1 MIYWFYGQPGS
12 GKTTLAKT
20 LKEHLEYNNHRVVQH
35 IDGDEMR
42 SIFKN
47 TDYSK
52 EGRMNNLRKVND
64 LIRFLDF
71 KGFDVVVSVVAPYN
85 EVRNEIK
92 DLNPQMIYVKTS
104 EIRGRENYFANDFEF
119 NINDICV
126 DTTDRTPLD
135 CLNEILTLY
144 R

>member
-12 GKTTLAKT
+12 GKTTLAKA

-71 KGFDVVVSVVAPYN
+71 KGFDVAVSVVAPYN

-92 DLNPQMIYVKTS
+92 DLNPRMIYVFTN
-104 EIRGRENYFANDFEF
+104 EIRGRENFFAKDFEVGDGDF
-119 NINDICV
+119 HLNTDNTNPLRCINEV
-126 DTTDRTPLD
+126 
-135 CLNEILTLY
+135 LTFY

>member
-12 GKTTLAKT
+12 GKTTLANG
-20 LKEHLEYNNHRVVQH
+20 LKEHLEYSNHRNVQH
-35 IDGDEMR
+35 IDGDEIR
-42 SIFKN
+42 KIFQNK
-47 TDYSK
+47 DYSK
-52 EGRMNNLRKVND
+52 EGRINNLRKVNT
-64 LIRFLDF
+64 LIRFLNYKD
-71 KGFDVVVSVVAPYN
+71 FDVVVSVVAPYN

-104 EIRGRENYFANDFEF
+104 EIRGRENYFADDFEF
-119 NINDICV
+119 NTNDICV

>member
-1 MIYWFYGQPGS
+1 MIYWFYGQPGA
-12 GKTTLAKT
+12 GKTTLARA

-71 KGFDVVVSVVAPYN
+71 KGFDVVVSVVAPYMD
-85 EVRNEIK
+85 VRDEIL
-92 DLNPQMIYVKTS
+92 DLNPQMIYVHTT
-104 EIRGRENYFANDFEF
+104 EIRGREDYFADEFEISGEDI
-119 NINDICV
+119 NI
-126 DTTDRTPLD
+126 DTTSRTPLD
-135 CLNEILTLY
+135 CLNEIFTLY

>member
-1 MIYWFYGQPGS
+1 MIYWFYGQPGA
-12 GKTTLAKT
+12 GKTTLAKA
-20 LKEHLEYNNHRVVQH
+20 LKEHLEYNNHRSVQH

-52 EGRMNNLRKVND
+52 EGRMNNLRKVNG

-71 KGFDVVVSVVAPYN
+71 KGFDVVVSVVAPYMDI
-85 EVRNEIK
+85 RDEIL
-92 DLNPQMIYVKTS
+92 DLNPQMIYVHTT
-104 EIRGRENYFANDFEF
+104 EIRGREDYFADEFEISGEDI
-119 NINDICV
+119 NI
-126 DTTDRTPLD
+126 DTTNRTPLD
-135 CLNEILTLY
+135 CLNEIFTLY